1 MATPTTAIGCILK
14 EPIAGPT
21 GNYKIGQ
28 TVELPVADFD
38 QLKRWSCLRAATVA
52 EIIAFKQAP

>member
-1 MATPTTAIGCILK
+1 MAAATTAIGVILK

-21 GNYKIGQ
+21 GNYKVGQ
-28 TVELPVADFD
+28 TVELPAADLD
-38 QLKRWSCLRAATVA
+38 QLKRWGCLRTATVA